1 MKDYILY
8 LVIGLVIAGVIGVYF
23 ITNRK
28 IESLQQEIIILN
40 SNFSKINNIVKSNN
54 RITNEDPFENTINN
68 INNETYI
75 ENSTE
80 RYGSTANINVN
91 QQYNDDQLR
100 ENYNNES
107 LEDDEDTSNVSSRGK
122 LQTEIVNLKN
132 DINNIEDLIEDSSGE
147 SNSNKDNFID
157 NLNEDI
163 DPEIYN
169 QQFEGIQTESI
180 DQEIINKVQENINEN
195 SIELNYKN
203 NSSEFDD
210 LGNTELENNSEF
222 NNILDSN
229 GKTIAKIEGEIQ
241 SLEDNLK
248 DLDLNKISLEKNNQS
263 ENLNTENE
271 NLDNNTSVNDNLDLQ
286 NSSVVENNPV
296 INIEK
301 KSVKIKKL
309 TDIEA
314 QVIADKYSK
323 KQLCDI
329 CNELSISKSGTK
341 KKIVN
346 RIHKNGYSFKNNSQ
360 SISNKLSVN

>member
-132 DINNIEDLIEDSSGE
+132 DI
-147 SNSNKDNFID
+147 
-157 NLNEDI
+157 
-163 DPEIYN
+163 
-169 QQFEGIQTESI
+169 
-180 DQEIINKVQENINEN
+180 
-195 SIELNYKN
+195 
-203 NSSEFDD
+203 
-210 LGNTELENNSEF
+210 
-222 NNILDSN
+222 
-229 GKTIAKIEGEIQ
+229 
-241 SLEDNLK
+241 
-248 DLDLNKISLEKNNQS
+248 
-263 ENLNTENE
+263 
-271 NLDNNTSVNDNLDLQ
+271 
-286 NSSVVENNPV
+286 
-296 INIEK
+296 
-301 KSVKIKKL
+301 
-309 TDIEA
+309 
-314 QVIADKYSK
+314 
-323 KQLCDI
+323 
-329 CNELSISKSGTK
+329 
-341 KKIVN
+341 
-346 RIHKNGYSFKNNSQ
+346 
-360 SISNKLSVN
+360 